1 MSEKDIESALH
12 EERAFPP
19 PAGFADHARIGP
31 SEAATLRAA
40 AAADHVGF
48 WADLARRS
56 LHWHRP
62 FTVALDDSRAPNYRW
77 FTDGELNV
85 AWNCLD
91 VHLESRA
98 DQPAIVFEGEAGEVR
113 RFSYGELH
121 AEVCRLANGL
131 KALKWARRSSRDHA
145 DGAGGRHCDAGL
157 RISAAPGVRASPSTP
172 ADRAR
177 RARVC

>member
-1 MSEKDIESALH
+1 M
-12 EERAFPP
+12 
-19 PAGFADHARIGP
+19 
-31 SEAATLRAA
+31 RAA

-62 FTVALDDSRAPNYRW
+62 FAVAVDESRAPNYRW

-91 VHLESRA
+91 VHLGSRA
-98 DQPAIVFEGEAGEVR
+98 EQLAIVFEGEAGDVR
-113 RFSYGELH
+113 RFSYRDLH

-131 KALKWARRSSRDHA
+131 TKLGVGHGDRVVICMPMLPEAGITFLAFARIGPVRSLRLARSSFYS
-145 DGAGGRHCDAGL
+145 
-157 RISAAPGVRASPSTP
+157 I
-172 ADRAR
+172 
-177 RARVC
+177 